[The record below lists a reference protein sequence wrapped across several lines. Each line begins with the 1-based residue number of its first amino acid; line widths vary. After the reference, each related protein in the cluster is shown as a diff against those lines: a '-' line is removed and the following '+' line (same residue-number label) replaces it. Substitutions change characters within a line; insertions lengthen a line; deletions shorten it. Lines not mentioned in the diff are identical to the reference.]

1 MVSVFSS
8 GFRFSTTSS
17 RITSSCLR
25 TKTLLFC
32 PGWFSTNGEN
42 LFLFFSMSC
51 LASRKSFSLCFVAV
65 MIRALFSFGKEIF
78 RNLLHLCLHPGSSW
92 CSMSFS
98 IIIGLTVWHCIS
110 PSSLAHCSMNL
121 DAKSCP
127 HTWIEHAINNK
138 QRTRFILLFFLCLFR
153 LHLQERI
160 LFGCFAQA
168 LRHHL

>member
-51 LASRKSFSLCFVAV
+51 SASRKSFSLCFVAV
-65 MIRALFSFGKEIF
+65 MIRALFSLERRYSGT
-78 RNLLHLCLHPGSSW
+78 SSSLSPSGAVMV
-92 CSMSFS
+92 SMSFS

-153 LHLQERI
+153 LHLQKRI

>member
-25 TKTLLFC
+25 TKILLFC
-32 PGWFSTNGEN
+32 PGWFSTHGVN
-42 LFLFFSMSC
+42 LFLFFSMRCS
-51 LASRKSFSLCFVAV
+51 AFRKNFSLCFVAV
-65 MIRALFSFGKEIF
+65 MIRALFSLERRYPGTSSSLSQFGAVMV
-78 RNLLHLCLHPGSSW
+78 ST
-92 CSMSFS
+92 SFS
-98 IIIGLTVWHCIS
+98 IIFGLTVWHCIS
-110 PSSLAHCSMNL
+110 PFSLEHCSMNL

-127 HTWIEHAINNK
+127 HVWIEHAINNK

-168 LRHHL
+168 L